1 MTKNM
6 RSFKGWTWLLLLRP
20 PPPTLHICQGGDG
33 NVSIFGSFCKPSR
46 TCRIRGVAAAGVKD
60 AGDGYSV
67 DVLGRYRAWQGLFL
81 RVWLNVI
88 PPPPILHQPHYPP
101 KCHSRLA
108 PRTFSHPLSLTFTRT
123 WSHSISLTPFA
134 FPPSTLATLRNPPLL
149 CFRLASGLEE
159 HWQNYHA
166 WYAPLAVHSTCW
178 SAYKSSCRSTRF
190 TMNSKRKIPGS

>member
-1 MTKNM
+1 M

-88 PPPPILHQPHYPP
+88 PPPPYSINPITPQNATADLPHEHSLILY
-101 KCHSRLA
+101 
-108 PRTFSHPLSLTFTRT
+108 
-123 WSHSISLTPFA
+123 
-134 FPPSTLATLRNPPLL
+134 PLL
-149 CFRLASGLEE
+149 LLALDRILSPSRPSPFRPALLQPSET
-159 HWQNYHA
+159 H
-166 WYAPLAVHSTCW
+166 PCCV
-178 SAYKSSCRSTRF
+178 F
-190 TMNSKRKIPGS
+190 V